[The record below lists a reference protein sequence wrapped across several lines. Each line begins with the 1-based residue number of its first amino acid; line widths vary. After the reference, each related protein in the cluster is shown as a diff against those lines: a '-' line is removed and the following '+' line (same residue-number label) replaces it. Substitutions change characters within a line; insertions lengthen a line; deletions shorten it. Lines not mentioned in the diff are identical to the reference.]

1 MAGLTVRRFT
11 DVSFYAG
18 VVLLLAAVAWTFG
31 ARYRWSVLSARWDWA
46 WYVLVIGGVAL
57 TVLSFVMAGLRRDGR
72 RVSRRSVKYGA
83 NTAAIAVLLLG
94 IVGLV
99 EAFSYRHSA
108 RLDLTENR
116 RYSLSP
122 QTIQMLQGLKTKVN
136 AVAFYRSDQPG
147 KRLIEDLFKQ
157 YGRFAGDNFVW
168 KVVDPDRDPALAR
181 GFGIENY
188 GTTVLEAKGRTEK
201 VQDADQE
208 EKLTNALVKV
218 TREGKRVVY
227 VVQGHGEADLGSTE
241 RAGFAEAKSALEKAN
256 YEVKPLPLARQGKI
270 PDDAAVVIIPGPR
283 SEFFGPEIDALDGYL
298 AKSGKLLAMIN
309 PPFPEKNQPESLR
322 KLLGRFGLGLDDDL
336 VIELNP
342 IGQVFGIGPQ
352 VPIVQ
357 QYEPHPITRDMT
369 GFTTLFPLARS
380 ISTPKTPPQGIS
392 IQPLA
397 RTTPDSWGETD
408 RASLEAGQV
417 KPDPQDPKGPLTL
430 AAVAT
435 KDKARLVVYGTANV
449 AVNQF
454 LNVQNNRDFF
464 LNTVSWLAEQ
474 EDQISIR
481 PKDTKS
487 SPVFLTSQQSQTVF
501 WLPVVVIPALVL
513 VGGIVTVA
521 RRRAIK

>member
-1 MAGLTVRRFT
+1 MAGLAVRRFT
-11 DVSFYAG
+11 DLSFYAG
-18 VVLLLAAVAWTFG
+18 IVLLLLAIAWSLAPRLRG
-31 ARYRWSVLSARWDWA
+31 PVIGARWDWL
-46 WYVLVIGGVAL
+46 WWVLVVAGVLLAL
-57 TVLSFVMAGLRRDGR
+57 ASFVF
-72 RVSRRSVKYGA
+72 SRRPGGRPVNRRAVQYGA
-83 NTAAIAVLLLG
+83 NTALVAILVLA
-94 IVGLV
+94 IVGFV

-116 RYSLSP
+116 RFSLSP

-147 KRLIEDLFKQ
+147 KRVIEDLFKQ
-157 YGRFAGDNFVW
+157 YARFAGANFVW

-218 TREGKRVVY
+218 IREGKRVVY

-256 YEVKPLPLARQGKI
+256 YEVKPLPLARQGKV
-270 PDDAAVVIIPGPR
+270 PDDAAVIIVAGPR
-283 SEFFGPEIDALDGYL
+283 SDFFAPEIDALDGYL
-298 AKSGKLLAMIN
+298 GKGGKLLAMIN

-322 KLLGRFGLGLDDDL
+322 KLIARYGVGLDDDL

-380 ISTPKTPPQGIS
+380 ISTPKTAPQGIT

-397 RTTPDSWGETD
+397 RTSADSWGETD

-430 AAVAT
+430 AAVVT
-435 KDKARLVVYGTANV
+435 KDKARLVVYGTANL

-501 WLPVVVIPALVL
+501 WLPVVVIPAIVL